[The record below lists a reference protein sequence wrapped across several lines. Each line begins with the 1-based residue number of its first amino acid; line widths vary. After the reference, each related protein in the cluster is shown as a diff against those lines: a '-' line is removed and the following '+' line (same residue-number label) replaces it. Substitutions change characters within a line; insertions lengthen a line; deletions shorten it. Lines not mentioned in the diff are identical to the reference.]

1 MASNPNSC
9 AQTVSWGWSGSALA
23 DCSLLIVCS
32 DDYAL
37 GGHNSI
43 LSARH
48 GQWIRTIKPE
58 LMHSPKYQLHT
69 AAQIQEI
76 EARAM
81 QPIQHL
87 GMGIDSYTLM
97 QRAGL
102 SAFEHMLQRWPDTRA
117 VSVVCGKGNNAGDGY
132 IVARLAHQ
140 LGLQVQLIAVN
151 SPELLQGDARTAYA
165 DFVAAGGAVESAD
178 QPIKH
183 DLVVDALLGT
193 GFRPPLRDSHSEI
206 IQRINESAAVV
217 LALDVPSGVDPNT
230 GAVANAYGVAV
241 AVRASM
247 TVTFVSRKIGLY
259 TGAGK
264 GFVGDLHVA
273 DLGITDLSNSAS
285 GQATLL
291 TWQHQLLPALPVNTY
306 KHQRGKVVIVGG
318 DLGMGGAVLM
328 AAEAA
333 LRCGAGLVS
342 IVSRPEHRSALL
354 ARVPEVMFV
363 DAESAALQD
372 TLNAADFIVIGPG
385 LGRDLWGAELFAI
398 VAATAAA
405 KLIDADGL
413 YWLAKADEMP
423 ASDLFITPHSGE
435 AAKLL
440 SVDVPAVEADRLES
454 ALQLARS
461 YGCNVVLKGP
471 GSVVVTENG
480 VQICGHGG
488 PGMATAG
495 MGDVLAGICAGLMA
509 PLYAGNKGRQGRE
522 QFAQAIALHSAS
534 ADVAAESLG
543 PLSVMATDVISRL
556 PGLLSGRECLDD

>member
-1 MASNPNSC
+1 
-9 AQTVSWGWSGSALA
+9 
-23 DCSLLIVCS
+23 
-32 DDYAL
+32 
-37 GGHNSI
+37 
-43 LSARH
+43 
-48 GQWIRTIKPE
+48 
-58 LMHSPKYQLHT
+58 
-69 AAQIQEI
+69 
-76 EARAM
+76 
-81 QPIQHL
+81 
-87 GMGIDSYTLM
+87 MGIDSYTLM

-117 VSVVCGKGNNAGDGY
+117 VSVVCGNGNNAGDGY

-247 TVTFVSRKIGLY
+247 TVTFVSRKIGLF

-264 GFVGDLHVA
+264 GFVGDLHLA

-454 ALQLARS
+454 ALQLARN

>member
-1 MASNPNSC
+1 MASNPKSC
-9 AQTVSWGWSGSALA
+9 AQTVSWGWSGSVLA

-48 GQWIRTIKPE
+48 GQWIRAIKPE

-81 QPIQHL
+81 QPIQHR

-97 QRAGL
+97 QRAGR
-102 SAFEHMLQRWPDTRA
+102 SAFEQMLQSWPDARA
-117 VSVVCGKGNNAGDGY
+117 VSVICGKGNNAGDGY
-132 IVARLAHQ
+132 IVACLAHQ

-151 SPELLQGDARTAYA
+151 SPELLQGDARTAYE
-165 DFVAAGGAVESAD
+165 DFVAVGGAVEPAD

-206 IQRINESAAVV
+206 IQRINESAAAV
-217 LALDVPSGVDPNT
+217 LALDLPSGVDPNT
-230 GAVANAYGVAV
+230 GAVAGAHG

-247 TVTFVSRKIGLY
+247 TVTFVGRKIGLY

-273 DLGITDLSNSAS
+273 DLGITDLSNHTP

-291 TWQHQLLPALPVNTY
+291 TWQHQLLPALPLNTY

-318 DLGMGGAVLM
+318 DHGMGGAVLM

-342 IVSRPEHRSALL
+342 VVSRPEHRSALL

-363 DAESAALQD
+363 DAESAALPD

-385 LGRDLWGAELFAI
+385 LGRDPWGAELFAT

-413 YWLAKADEMP
+413 YWLAKADDMP
-423 ASDLFITPHSGE
+423 ASDLFITPHGGE

-440 SVDVPAVEADRLES
+440 SVGVPAVEADRLES
-454 ALQLARS
+454 ALQLARN
-461 YGCNVVLKGP
+461 YECNVVLKGP

-480 VQICGHGG
+480 IQICGHGG

-495 MGDVLAGICAGLMA
+495 MGDVLTGICAGLMA
-509 PLYAGNKGRQGRE
+509 PLYAGNKSRQGRE

-534 ADVAAESLG
+534 ADLVAETLG
-543 PLSVMATDVISRL
+543 PLSVMATDVISIL
-556 PGLLSGRECLDD
+556 PSLLSGRERLDD